1 MIVRTVRKERCN
13 SNAHLKTADKRIR
26 DVIFEQMSPLVV
38 YTRPTPHVF
47 AFALG
52 FALVKNTRTNSP
64 HDDAE
69 DEEANREYGVIR
81 CDLFCSPMSSS

>member
-1 MIVRTVRKERCN
+1 MKIY

-26 DVIFEQMSPLVV
+26 DIVLEQMSPLVV
-38 YTRPTPHVF
+38 YTRPAPHVF

-52 FALVKNTRTNSP
+52 FALVKNSGTNRP

-69 DEEANREYGVIR
+69 DEEANSENGVVR
-81 CDLFCSPMSSS
+81 CDLLCSPVPSP